1 LLKKD
6 NFMEEYTYLK
16 DFADTSVIPKEGI
29 LSKTL
34 LDTPAMKL
42 VLFHFAQGEELSEHT
57 ASMPAVIQLVHG
69 DMRLTLGDDAHEVE
83 AGAFVYM
90 PAHLKHAVYAKTP
103 LIMLLQLVKM
113 SPE

>member
-1 LLKKD
+1 
-6 NFMEEYTYLK
+6 MEEYTYLK